1 MLARADHS
9 GYVRKRVSGESSNKK
24 AWTAA
29 SLGPQHPAAKPAPTT
44 GATPIAQIRPFRG
57 LRYDPGRVQ
66 PNDVIAPPYDVV
78 GADAEAKLLARSPH
92 NAAHIELA
100 PIPADGPIEG
110 RFQRAAAALAT
121 WQTEGILTRDETPRY
136 YLYEQDALIEG
147 QRHTRR
153 CFFAALR
160 LSPPEDGIIRPHES
174 TMAGPR
180 AIRLDLMRATNANI
194 SPIFAMFNDPQHH
207 ASNTLNQIAT
217 TTPPAF
223 EATDDLGDHHRLW
236 PIQDPADVE
245 TLTTSIHMSTIT
257 IADGHHRTTTALDY
271 QAEQRTAAGAA
282 WDQEAAANYVLT
294 GLIAADDPGLVI
306 LPNHRLVTA
315 PPPPDLVDRLAEHFD
330 VTDLTAELPSGPN
343 GAAALLAR
351 VRQLAEGPATL
362 GIIDANGP
370 SNSPRL
376 LLAVGRAQD
385 ALDDAMPANLSTA
398 SKRLDALV
406 LTELVLAPLFNIDG
420 AALAAGAVD
429 FAADATEAYSLT
441 ADGPYSI
448 AFLVNGTPV
457 QQVID
462 VADAGEVMPQ
472 KTTFYYPKLAT
483 GMVFN
488 LLDERAL

>member
-1 MLARADHS
+1 
-9 GYVRKRVSGESSNKK
+9 
-24 AWTAA
+24 
-29 SLGPQHPAAKPAPTT
+29 
-44 GATPIAQIRPFRG
+44 
-57 LRYDPGRVQ
+57 
-66 PNDVIAPPYDVV
+66 
-78 GADAEAKLLARSPH
+78 
-92 NAAHIELA
+92 
-100 PIPADGPIEG
+100 
-110 RFQRAAAALAT
+110 
-121 WQTEGILTRDETPRY
+121 
-136 YLYEQDALIEG
+136 
-147 QRHTRR
+147 
-153 CFFAALR
+153 
-160 LSPPEDGIIRPHES
+160 
-174 TMAGPR
+174 MAGPR

-207 ASNTLNQIAT
+207 VSNTLNYIAT

-236 PIQDPADVE
+236 PIQDPAAVE

-271 QAEQRTAAGAA
+271 RAEQRTAAGDT
-282 WDQEAAANYVLT
+282 WDKEAAANYVLT

-306 LPNHRLVTA
+306 LPNHRLVTT

-330 VTDLTAELPSGPN
+330 VTDLTTELPSGPE

-351 VRQLAEGPATL
+351 VRQLADGPTTL
-362 GIIDANGP
+362 GIIDSNG
-370 SNSPRL
+370 PRL
-376 LLAVGRAQD
+376 LLAVGSSQD

-406 LTELVLAPLFNIDG
+406 LTELVLDPLFNIDG
-420 AALAAGAVD
+420 AALTAGAVD
-429 FAADATEAYSLT
+429 FTANASEAYSLT
-441 ADGPYSI
+441 ANGPYSI
-448 AFLVNGTPV
+448 AFLVNGTRV